1 MLERA
6 REPGTHS
13 LKRTF
18 SFLTSRHKKT
28 PPIKNSITVDARP
41 GLFGWIHGA
50 KKREGKK
57 RRTVFPFTS
66 LFVTHKEHLK
76 STAERICCLGDRV
89 ALEAHLRFRMVTTC
103 WAALRGL
110 LRRTAVL
117 LTLCSH
123 WLEWL
128 PGCSRT
134 ISCTLHLILVMRHPR
149 VVVRTSPCQTQ
160 TSNKP
165 PRSRSW
171 LILNNSKPS
180 PLKTLTF

>member
-6 REPGTHS
+6 QEPGTHS

-28 PPIKNSITVDARP
+28 HHPSKIQLQWMQGP
-41 GLFGWIHGA
+41 GYLGEYMVQ
-50 KKREGKK
+50 KRERREK

-66 LFVTHKEHLK
+66 VFVTHKEHLK

-89 ALEAHLRFRMVTTC
+89 ALAAHLRFRMVTAC

-117 LTLCSH
+117 LTICSRCFQ
-123 WLEWL
+123 WL
-128 PGCSRT
+128 PACGWT
-134 ISCTLHLILVMRHPR
+134 
-149 VVVRTSPCQTQ
+149 TS
-160 TSNKP
+160 
-165 PRSRSW
+165 
-171 LILNNSKPS
+171 I
-180 PLKTLTF
+180 